1 MRFKFTSEDEQFRQE
16 LRKFLVDNLP
26 QGWTGPPDEADEN
39 DWALS
44 LRMKRALAERGWLVM
59 HWPRE
64 YGGQAASPMRNIL
77 FAEEMAYHRAPGNDR
92 FGTRMIGPVLM
103 HYGTEAQKSKYLP
116 EIASG
121 SVQWCQ
127 GYSEPDAG
135 SDLASLKTSAVR
147 RGEKF
152 IVNGA
157 KIWTTLA
164 HRADMMFMLVRTNP
178 NVLKHRG
185 ISMLLVDMKSPGV
198 EVRPIINMSGSH
210 SFNQVTFDDV
220 EVPEE
225 NLVGDLDNGWRVG
238 MSVLNYER
246 SGVDYVGWGQRAW
259 DELVALCRAETG
271 AGGRRLADDPAVRRR
286 MAELDAELDAAR
298 LLTYEVAWHQQQGEA
313 PADVASMS
321 KLAGTVANRNVL
333 DYGLQLL
340 GMYGP
345 LEKGSPYAKLQGRFF
360 KMRMFY
366 TSGEIL
372 AGTTEIQKNLI
383 AWRGLQ
389 LPRV

>member
-1 MRFKFTSEDEQFRQE
+1 MRFQFTSEDEQFRAD
-16 LRKFLVDNLP
+16 LRSFLAENLP
-26 QGWTGPPDEADEN
+26 DDWIGPADEADDD
-39 DWALS
+39 DWALNQ
-44 LRMKRALAERGWLVM
+44 RMRKALARRGWLVM
-59 HWPRE
+59 HWPE
-64 YGGQAASPMRNIL
+64 KYGGQDASPMRNII

-103 HYGTEAQKSKYLP
+103 HYGTDEQKSKYLP
-116 EIASG
+116 DIASG
-121 SVQWCQ
+121 GMQWCQ

-135 SDLASLKTSAVR
+135 SDLASLKTRAVR
-147 RGEKF
+147 DGDRF

-157 KIWTTLA
+157 KIWTSLA
-164 HRADMMFMLVRTNP
+164 HRAEMMFMLVRTDP
-178 NVLKHRG
+178 DAPKHRG

-198 EVRPIINMSGSH
+198 EVRPIINMAGSH
-210 SFNQVTFDDV
+210 SFNQVTFDNV
-220 EVPEE
+220 EVPAE
-225 NLVGDLDNGWRVG
+225 NLVGDLNNGWRVG

-259 DELVALCRAETG
+259 DELAEFCKEENG
-271 AGGRRLADDPAVRRR
+271 LGGQPLASDQAVRRKL
-286 MAELDAELDAAR
+286 AELDAELEGAR
-298 LLTYEVAWHQQQGEA
+298 LMTYEVAWQQQKGEA

-321 KLAGTVANRNVL
+321 KLAGTVANRNAL

-340 GMYGP
+340 GMYGV
-345 LEKGSPYAKLQGRFF
+345 LEKDSPHAKLQGRFF

-383 AWRGLQ
+383 AWRGLE

>member
-1 MRFKFTSEDEQFRQE
+1 MRFEFTSEDEQFRQE
-16 LRKFLVDNLP
+16 LREFLAENLP
-26 QGWTGPPDEADEN
+26 AGWTGPADEADDN
-39 DWALS
+39 DWALNQ
-44 LRMKRALAERGWLVM
+44 RMRKALADRGWLVM
-59 HWPRE
+59 HWPER
-64 YGGQAASPMRNIL
+64 YGGQDASAMRNII

-103 HYGTEAQKSKYLP
+103 HYGTEAQKAEYLP
-116 EIASG
+116 DIASG
-121 SVQWCQ
+121 GMQWCQ

-135 SDLASLKTSAVR
+135 SDLASLKTRAVR
-147 RGEKF
+147 SGNTF

-157 KIWTTLA
+157 KIWTSLA
-164 HRADMMFMLVRTNP
+164 HRAEMMFMLVRTDADAP
-178 NVLKHRG
+178 KHRG

-198 EVRPIINMSGSH
+198 EVQPIINMAGTH
-210 SFNQVTFDDV
+210 SFNQVIFDNV

-225 NLVGDLDNGWRVG
+225 NLVGDLNNGWRVG

-259 DELVALCRAETG
+259 DELAQFCKTEIG
-271 AGGRRLADDPAVRRR
+271 PDGRPLSTDPHVRRR
-286 MAELDAELDAAR
+286 LAELDAELEGAR
-298 LLTYEVAWHQQQGEA
+298 LLTYDVAWHQQQGEA

-340 GMYGP
+340 GMYGV
-345 LEKGSPYAKLQGRFF
+345 LEKDSPHSKLQGRFF

-372 AGTTEIQKNLI
+372 AGTTEIQKNLV
-383 AWRGLQ
+383 AWRGLE

>member
-1 MRFKFTSEDEQFRQE
+1 MRFAFTKEDEQFRTE
-16 LRKFLVDNLP
+16 LRSFLAEQLP
-26 QGWTGPPDEADEN
+26 QGWVGPVDESSEDG
-39 DWALS
+39 WALN
-44 LRMKRALAERGWLVM
+44 LRMKKALAERGWLVM
-59 HWPRE
+59 HWPER
-64 YGGQAASPMRNIL
+64 YGGQDASSLRNII

-103 HYGTEAQKSKYLP
+103 YYGSEEQKSKYLSD
-116 EIASG
+116 IAAG
-121 SVQWCQ
+121 GIQWCQ

-135 SDLASLKTSAVR
+135 SDLASLKTRAVR
-147 RGEKF
+147 DGDKF

-157 KIWTTLA
+157 KIWTSLA
-164 HRADMMFMLVRTNP
+164 HRADMIFMLVRTDP
-178 NVLKHRG
+178 DVPKHRG
-185 ISMLLVDMKSPGV
+185 ISMLLIDMKMPGV
-198 EVRPIINMSGSH
+198 EVRPIYNMAGSH

-220 EVPEE
+220 EVPAE
-225 NLVGDLDNGWRVG
+225 NLVGDLNNGWRVG

-246 SGVDYVGWGQRAW
+246 SGIDYVAWGQRAW
-259 DELVALCRAETG
+259 DELAQFCRDEVAPNGLP
-271 AGGRRLADDPAVRRR
+271 LSADPSVRRK
-286 MAELDAELDAAR
+286 MAELDAELEGAR
-298 LLTYEVAWHQQQGEA
+298 LLAYDVAWHQQQGEA

-321 KLAGTVANRNVL
+321 KLTGTLANKGVL

-340 GMYGP
+340 GMYGV
-345 LEKGSPYAKLQGRFF
+345 LESGSAHAKLQGRFF

-383 AWRGLQ
+383 AWRGLE

>member
-1 MRFKFTSEDEQFRQE
+1 MRFKFTNEDERFRLE
-16 LRKFLVDNLP
+16 LRKFLADNLP
-26 QGWTGPPDEADEN
+26 QGWTGPPDEAN
-39 DWALS
+39 VADWALS

-64 YGGQAASPMRNIL
+64 FGGLDASPMRNIL

-103 HYGTEAQKSKYLP
+103 HYGTAVQKEKYLP

-121 SVQWCQ
+121 NVQWCQ

-135 SDLASLKTSAVR
+135 SDLAALKTRAVR
-147 RGEKF
+147 SGDKF
-152 IVNGA
+152 VVNGA

-164 HRADMMFMLVRTNP
+164 HRADMMFMLVRTDP
-178 NVLKHRG
+178 AAPKHRG

-220 EVPEE
+220 EVPAE
-225 NLVGDLDNGWRVG
+225 NLVGDFNNGWRVG

-259 DELVALCRAETG
+259 DELADYCRAERGTG
-271 AGGRRLADDPAVRRR
+271 GGRLADDPGVRRR

-298 LLTYEVAWHQQQGEA
+298 LLTYEVAWHQQSGEA
-313 PADVASMS
+313 PAEVASMS

-333 DYGLQLL
+333 DYGIQLL

-383 AWRGLQ
+383 AWRGLE

>member
-1 MRFKFTSEDEQFRQE
+1 MRFEFTSDDERFRTE
-16 LRKFLVDNLP
+16 LRAFLGENLP
-26 QGWTGPPDEADEN
+26 SGWTGPPDEADDA
-39 DWALS
+39 DWS
-44 LRMKRALAERGWLVM
+44 LGQRIRQALAERGWLVM
-59 HWPRE
+59 HWPAE
-64 YGGQAASPMRNIL
+64 YGGRDASPMRNII
-77 FAEEMAYHRAPGNDR
+77 FSKEMAYHRAPGNDR

-103 HYGTEAQKSKYLP
+103 RYGSDEQKRKYLSD
-116 EIASG
+116 IAAG
-121 SVQWCQ
+121 NIQWCQ

-135 SDLASLKTSAVR
+135 SDLASLKTRAVLDGDR
-147 RGEKF
+147 F

-157 KIWTTLA
+157 KIWTSLA
-164 HRADMMFMLVRTNP
+164 HRADMIFMLVRTDP
-178 NVLKHRG
+178 DAQKHRG

-220 EVPEE
+220 EVPAK
-225 NLVGDLDNGWRVG
+225 NMVGDLNNGWRVG

-259 DELVALCRAETG
+259 DELAQYCREEVA
-271 AGGRRLADDPAVRRR
+271 ADGKPLSADPTVRRR
-286 MAELDAELDAAR
+286 MAELDAELEGAR
-298 LLTYEVAWHQQQGEA
+298 LLTYEVAWHQQNGEA

-321 KLAGTVANRNVL
+321 KLAGTIANRNVL

-340 GMYGP
+340 GMYSV
-345 LEKGSPYAKLQGRFF
+345 LEKGSAHVKLQGRFF
-360 KMRMFY
+360 KMGMYY

-383 AWRGLQ
+383 AWRGLE